1 MRSAAER
8 RPQWSGY
15 GSRRR
20 SVMFDSGRRFGH
32 RNLLFIRRT
41 TGFGS
46 AGHHRLARFAI
57 VFRFKRF

>member
-1 MRSAAER
+1 MGGAAKR
-8 RPQWSGY
+8 WPQWSGC
-15 GSRRR
+15 GSRRL

-46 AGHHRLARFAI
+46 AGHYRLAHFAI
-57 VFRFKRF
+57 AFRFKRF